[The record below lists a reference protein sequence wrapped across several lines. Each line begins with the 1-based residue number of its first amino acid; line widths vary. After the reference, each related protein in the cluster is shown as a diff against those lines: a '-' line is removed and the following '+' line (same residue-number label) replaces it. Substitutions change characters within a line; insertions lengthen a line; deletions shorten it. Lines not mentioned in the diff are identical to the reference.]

1 MSSNIYSFDNVVFAN
16 LVFYGTLALL
26 KVVIISPMTSLFRMK
41 NGSYGS
47 IEDAKLFAPNNPEKQ
62 KRLLRPNET
71 IERVSYLCWMQSCM
85 FWCALY
91 SQIRRAHLNDL
102 ENVIPFVLLSLL
114 YVGTNPDPIVAL
126 WHFRVSDRIVV
137 AFMFCCTF
145 RTLCFEL
152 LYMVRIIYHDYDQ
165 F

>member
-41 NGSYGS
+41 NSSYGS

-71 IERVSYLCWMQSCM
+71 IERVSYLC
-85 FWCALY
+85 
-91 SQIRRAHLNDL
+91 
-102 ENVIPFVLLSLL
+102 
-114 YVGTNPDPIVAL
+114 
-126 WHFRVSDRIVV
+126 
-137 AFMFCCTF
+137 
-145 RTLCFEL
+145 
-152 LYMVRIIYHDYDQ
+152 
-165 F
+165 